1 MSFTPRPYQ
10 IAASDWMSTKRRAL
24 LISPAGSGKTITV
37 AMALDKAI
45 KSRHRK
51 ALVKIGW
58 LSNTKE
64 QCQQARDAIN
74 LFPVVAKQDIRI
86 ACAASST
93 DWSDRDVLVG
103 DEIHHALAPGW
114 KSQIETCKN
123 ARWGMTATPP
133 QDPIQMDALTELLGP
148 SYTITREQVAANLTP
163 AVVRWLDATD
173 PNLKEPIDTEIDRV
187 VKIRRKWW
195 PGDPQQLWGQV
206 AWQTCVEMGIVA
218 NKLRNA
224 AAIRAAVNDKPT
236 LVLVNQVEHGQVL
249 AGSIPGAVACYSA
262 MGAAARGVALENF
275 KSGKTRCLVATKMLE
290 EGFDAPNAEVIV
302 MVCGGKSSRMA
313 EQATGRVLRKFAG
326 KSQSVVIDFRDNY
339 HPLARKHALHRS
351 AVYEKLGYAIERSE
365 RSVEGGP
372 LLWDAV

>member
-51 ALVKIGW
+51 VPVKIGW

-74 LFPVVAKQDIRI
+74 LFPVVSKQDIRI

-93 DWSDRDVLVG
+93 DWSDRDVLVI
-103 DEIHHALAPGW
+103 DECHHALAPGW
-114 KSQIETCKN
+114 KLQIETCKN

-133 QDPIQMDALTELLGP
+133 QDPIQMAALTELLGP
-148 SYTITREQVAANLTP
+148 SYVITREQVAANLTP

-173 PNLKEPIDTEIDRV
+173 PNLKEPIDKEIDRV

-218 NKLRNA
+218 NRLRNA

-262 MGAAARGVALENF
+262 MGAAARREVLAGF
-275 KSGKTRCLVATKMLE
+275 KSGKVRCLIATSLAD
-290 EGFDAPNAEVIV
+290 EGIDLPNAEVLV
-302 MVCGGKSSRMA
+302 LVSAGKSNART
-313 EQATGRVLRKFAG
+313 EQRTGRVLRTFAG
-326 KSQSVVIDFRDNY
+326 KSSALIYDFSDLY
-339 HPLARKHALHRS
+339 HPLPAKHARLRGELYS
-351 AVYEKLGYAIERSE
+351 KLNYQQVRAGEM
-365 RSVEGGP
+365 P
-372 LLWDAV
+372 LI